1 MSTADRDYDE
11 KRDFIRMRMNTQAQ
25 VYVEGDNTAITAH
38 CQDFSAVG
46 MSLIL
51 DKPLPIGT
59 TIRVVIESPNEQLSS
74 LDAQA
79 EVVRCDADG
88 QQYRHGV
95 EIRGLD

>member
-11 KRDFIRMRMNTQAQ
+11 KRDFIRMRMNAQAQ
-25 VYVEGDNTAITAH
+25 IFVAGESTPLTAL

-46 MSLIL
+46 MSLVM
-51 DKPLPIGT
+51 DQPLPLGSQ
-59 TIRVVIESPNEQLSS
+59 IRVVIESPNEQLSS

-88 QQYRHGV
+88 NQYRHGV

>member
-11 KRDFIRMRMNTQAQ
+11 KRDFIRMRMNAQAQ
-25 VYVEGDNTAITAH
+25 IYVEGESAPLTAL

-46 MSLIL
+46 MSLVM
-51 DKPLPIGT
+51 DQPLALGSQ
-59 TIRVVIESPNEQLSS
+59 IRVVIESPNEQLSS

-88 QQYRHGV
+88 NQYRHGV

>member
-11 KRDFIRMRMNTQAQ
+11 KRDFIRMRMNTQAHIFL
-25 VYVEGDNTAITAH
+25 EGESTPISAH

-46 MSLIL
+46 MSLII

-59 TIRVVIESPNEQLSS
+59 QIRVVIESPNEHLSS

>member
-11 KRDFIRMRMNTQAQ
+11 KRDFIRMRMNAQALI
-25 VYVEGDNTAITAH
+25 YVDDESTPLTAL

-46 MSLIL
+46 MSLVM
-51 DKPLPIGT
+51 DQPIALGSR
-59 TIRVVIESPNEQLSS
+59 IRVVIESPNEQLAS

-79 EVVRCDADG
+79 EVVRCDAEG
-88 QQYRHGV
+88 HQFRHGV